1 MDVPAGTSVDFPL
14 TGKFHAVAL
23 RIALSPDTPP
33 RSQAVVRILA
43 DGREIGQTPV
53 FKAGDQPRLVQI
65 PLQDAKTVTLA
76 TDTANSGVKV
86 LYIDPVVVRK

>member
-1 MDVPAGTSVDFPL
+1 M
-14 TGKFHAVAL
+14 
-23 RIALSPDTPP
+23 
-33 RSQAVVRILA
+33 
-43 DGREIGQTPV
+43 
-53 FKAGDQPRLVQI
+53 VQI